1 MWYNNFFTIDTSCN
15 KMSQSKMAKYK
26 NNQAWQNE
34 FCRNLIDAQNRY
46 HIENLP
52 STCSQRVIQ
61 QGLLWSGAV
70 CFFKMQESV
79 LCLPAVPDGSGLNLY
94 GDYAGAYV
102 YGANGFNRHISVMLP
117 GSEENAEIAK
127 TISGLHTSGD
137 PQGVLVWEND
147 MLRPFIQQ
155 IIYYTEMM
163 SQTLR
168 KIEVATRYAAVGHV
182 FVADESIAKTA
193 EATIRSIYDDNVDH
207 VISSGIFD
215 PTKFQAV
222 NFTENPTSLQS
233 LTAAYEWYS
242 SQYRI
247 LCGTA
252 AASNMDKKGENLIS
266 DEIHVGDEY
275 AEMQSQHVIDCI
287 QRRLDVANEFLG
299 TNMAVVRG
307 GESYDDISDDEGID
321 DGSVPGD
328 HPGGSAGD
336 DQ

>member
-1 MWYNNFFTIDTSCN
+1 MWYSNYFSIDTGCN
-15 KMSQSKMAKYK
+15 KMTASKLAKYK
-26 NNQAWQNE
+26 NSQVWQNE
-34 FCRNLIDAQNRY
+34 FSRNLIDSQNRY
-46 HIENLP
+46 HIEGLP
-52 STCSQRVIQ
+52 DTCSQRVVQ
-61 QGLLWSGAV
+61 QGLMWAGAV
-70 CFFKMQESV
+70 CFFKLGESV

-94 GDYAGAYV
+94 GDFAGCYV
-102 YGANGFNRHISVMLP
+102 YGANGFNQRVMTKMP
-117 GSEENAEIAK
+117 GSDECQEIAK
-127 TISGLHTSGD
+127 TISGSHIGEPT
-137 PQGVLVWEND
+137 GVMVWEND

-155 IIYYTEMM
+155 IIYYTDMM

-168 KIEVATRYAAVGHV
+168 KIEVATKYAAVGHI
-182 FVADESIAKTA
+182 FVADESIAKSA

-215 PTKFQAV
+215 PSKFQAV
-222 NFTENPTSLQS
+222 NFSENPTSLQS

-252 AASNMDKKGENLIS
+252 AASNMDKKGENLIA

-287 QRRLDVANEFLG
+287 QRRLDIANEFLG
-299 TNMAVVRG
+299 TDMHVERG
-307 GESYDDISDDEGID
+307 GESYVEVQGDEGTDAGLVPDDDSGRPSDD
-321 DGSVPGD
+321 
-328 HPGGSAGD
+328 